1 VDNSTLSWS
10 RSLSTRPWDLLGE
23 AGRLGVTLTAYCP
36 LARGAVIGHAI
47 VSDIARRHGRTDAQI
62 VLRWIVQ
69 QGVAAIAMTTK
80 PGRCRPA
87 LDSAAGRDRGMSD
100 VQAQQRR
107 EQFWGAVVRVGRFG
121 HGGDLAAQVTP
132 ASRCGASRA
141 CARLGSGLSRQ
152 AVTTLKDVPARLQGA
167 PDTKM
172 LHRVSVTGSE
182 RCRECELHH

>member
-10 RSLSTRPWDLLGE
+10 RSLSTHPWDLLGE

-80 PGRCRPA
+80 PGNAAANLRIFDFDLSDRDMERIGA
-87 LDSAAGRDRGMSD
+87 LRAEDRRLVSSAGPTP
-100 VQAQQRR
+100 
-107 EQFWGAVVRVGRFG
+107 
-121 HGGDLAAQVTP
+121 DLNA
-132 ASRCGASRA
+132 
-141 CARLGSGLSRQ
+141 
-152 AVTTLKDVPARLQGA
+152 
-167 PDTKM
+167 
-172 LHRVSVTGSE
+172 
-182 RCRECELHH
+182 